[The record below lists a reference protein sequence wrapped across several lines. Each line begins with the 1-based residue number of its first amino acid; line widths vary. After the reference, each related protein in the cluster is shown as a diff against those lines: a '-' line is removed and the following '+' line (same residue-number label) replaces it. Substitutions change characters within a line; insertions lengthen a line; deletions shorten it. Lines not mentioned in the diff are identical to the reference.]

1 MIIARAAVRLPLSDL
16 PSTMEVGT
24 LKLYFSKVRR
34 HAHILRSDV
43 FPRVRLGLPSY
54 TSPPETRIH
63 CPVIQPASSEQKSTA
78 AAMRKSMRLQRKV
91 RRYMIHICYYF
102 PAQTKLVPIANCLP
116 TTWLKP
122 RSRKNLEM
130 GAASDCT

>member
-63 CPVIQPASSEQKSTA
+63 SPLIQRAYSELKSTA
-78 AAMRKSMRLQRKV
+78 AASISSGSPSRRKGVIATIWLRNSGV
-91 RRYMIHICYYF
+91 I
-102 PAQTKLVPIANCLP
+102 KL
-116 TTWLKP
+116 
-122 RSRKNLEM
+122 S
-130 GAASDCT
+130 SS